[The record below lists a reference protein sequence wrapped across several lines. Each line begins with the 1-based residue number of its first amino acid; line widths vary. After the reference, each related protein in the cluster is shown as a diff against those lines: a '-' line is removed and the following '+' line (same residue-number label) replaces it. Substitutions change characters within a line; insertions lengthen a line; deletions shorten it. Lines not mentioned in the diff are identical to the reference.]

1 LYKKQRRRH
10 TLSKVDIVIDD
21 HLDIEVGDSVIVIK
35 ADGSLGKVILPEMN
49 RDTQQTEGYK
59 KMLKVLDLLKPGAEK
74 DFKDYNKNKLH

>member
-1 LYKKQRRRH
+1 MN
-10 TLSKVDIVIDD
+10 KVTVEVDD

-35 ADGSLGKVILPEMN
+35 ADGSIGKVILPEMS
-49 RDTQQTEGYK
+49 RETQQTEGYK

>member
-1 LYKKQRRRH
+1 
-10 TLSKVDIVIDD
+10 LSKVDIAIDD

-49 RDTQQTEGYK
+49 RETQQTEGYK

>member
-1 LYKKQRRRH
+1 M
-10 TLSKVDIVIDD
+10 SKVDIAIDD
-21 HLDIEVGDSVIVIK
+21 HLDIEVGDSVVVIK

>member
-1 LYKKQRRRH
+1 M
-10 TLSKVDIVIDD
+10 SKVDIAIDD

-35 ADGSLGKVILPEMN
+35 ADGSLSKVILPEMN
-49 RDTQQTEGYK
+49 RNTQQTEGYK

>member
-1 LYKKQRRRH
+1 
-10 TLSKVDIVIDD
+10 LSKVEIAIDD

>member
-1 LYKKQRRRH
+1 MN
-10 TLSKVDIVIDD
+10 KVTVEVDD

-35 ADGSLGKVILPEMN
+35 ADGSIGKVILPEMS

-74 DFKDYNKNKLH
+74 DFKDYNRSKLH

>member
-1 LYKKQRRRH
+1 LYKKQPRRH
-10 TLSKVDIVIDD
+10 TLSKIDIAIDD

-35 ADGSLGKVILPEMN
+35 SDGSLGKVILPEMN

>member
-1 LYKKQRRRH
+1 M
-10 TLSKVDIVIDD
+10 SKVDIAIDD

-74 DFKDYNKNKLH
+74 DFKEYNKNKLH

>member
-1 LYKKQRRRH
+1 M
-10 TLSKVDIVIDD
+10 SKVDIAIDD

-74 DFKDYNKNKLH
+74 DFKDYNKNKVH

>member
-1 LYKKQRRRH
+1 
-10 TLSKVDIVIDD
+10 LSKVDIAIDD

>member
-1 LYKKQRRRH
+1 M
-10 TLSKVDIVIDD
+10 SKVDIAIDD

-35 ADGSLGKVILPEMN
+35 SDGSLGKVILPEMN

>member
-1 LYKKQRRRH
+1 M
-10 TLSKVDIVIDD
+10 SKVDIAIDD

-49 RDTQQTEGYK
+49 RETQQTEGYK

>member
-1 LYKKQRRRH
+1 M
-10 TLSKVDIVIDD
+10 SKIDIAIDD

-35 ADGSLGKVILPEMN
+35 SDGSLGKVILPEMN

>member
-1 LYKKQRRRH
+1 
-10 TLSKVDIVIDD
+10 
-21 HLDIEVGDSVIVIK
+21 
-35 ADGSLGKVILPEMN
+35 MN

>member
-1 LYKKQRRRH
+1 M
-10 TLSKVDIVIDD
+10 SKVTVEVDD

>member
-1 LYKKQRRRH
+1 M
-10 TLSKVDIVIDD
+10 SKVDIAIDD

-35 ADGSLGKVILPEMN
+35 SNGSLGKVILPEMN

>member
-1 LYKKQRRRH
+1 MYKKQRRRH
-10 TLSKVDIVIDD
+10 TLSKVDIAIDD

>member
-1 LYKKQRRRH
+1 
-10 TLSKVDIVIDD
+10 LSKVDIAIDD
-21 HLDIEVGDSVIVIK
+21 HLDIEVGDSVVVIK